1 MTPQFKRSPP
11 TIKNHQNLIIPP
23 NFLQRIDTTRTA
35 CQVSGMRDYQGE
47 EILVISR
54 ELFDELGSFQ
64 GIETDVVRYLE
75 AILDPANNF
84 FMDRGK
90 AEEDPSFK
98 QIIPYALFHHNGRYL
113 HYTRGKSGGE
123 SRLHAQGSVGIGG
136 HINPIDE
143 RADPLGRETYLAGVE
158 REIDEE
164 LNITGG
170 HQNRIV
176 GLLND
181 DSNDVGKVHLG
192 VVHIFDLESDEIT
205 SAEDALANLAFQSA
219 EDLKGSLHDTL
230 ETWSKFCADELI

>member
-1 MTPQFKRSPP
+1 M
-11 TIKNHQNLIIPP
+11 
-23 NFLQRIDTTRTA
+23 QRIDTRESA
-35 CQVSGMRDYQGE
+35 CQPLWMRDYQGE

-54 ELFDELGSFQ
+54 QLFDELGAFQ
-64 GIETDVVRYLE
+64 GIKTDVDGYLQ

-90 AEEDPSFK
+90 AEDDPSFK
-98 QIIPYALFHHNGRYL
+98 QIIPYALFHHDGKYL

-123 SRLHAQGSVGIGG
+123 SRLHAQGSVGVGG
-136 HINPIDE
+136 HINPVDE
-143 RADPLGRETYLAGVE
+143 RADPLGKATYLAGVE

-192 VVHIFDLESDEIT
+192 VVHIFDLESEDVT
-205 SAEDALANLAFQSA
+205 SAEDALANLAFQSS
-219 EDLKGSLHDTL
+219 EDLTGKLHGSL
-230 ETWSKFCADELI
+230 ETWSRFCVDKLI

>member
-1 MTPQFKRSPP
+1 
-11 TIKNHQNLIIPP
+11 
-23 NFLQRIDTTRTA
+23 
-35 CQVSGMRDYQGE
+35 MRDYQGE

-54 ELFDELGSFQ
+54 QLFDELGAFQ
-64 GIETDVVRYLE
+64 GIKTDVDGYLE

-90 AEEDPSFK
+90 AEDDPSFK
-98 QIIPYALFHHNGRYL
+98 QIIPYALFQHNGKYL

-123 SRLHAQGSVGIGG
+123 SRLHAQGSVGVGG
-136 HINPIDE
+136 HINPVDE
-143 RADPLGRETYLAGVE
+143 RADPLGEATYLAGVE

-192 VVHIFDLESDEIT
+192 VVHIFDLESEDVT
-205 SAEDALANLAFQSA
+205 SAEDALANLAFQSS
-219 EDLKGSLHDTL
+219 EDLTGKLHGSL
-230 ETWSKFCADELI
+230 ETWSRFCIDELI

>member
-1 MTPQFKRSPP
+1 
-11 TIKNHQNLIIPP
+11 
-23 NFLQRIDTTRTA
+23 
-35 CQVSGMRDYQGE
+35 MRDYQGE

-54 ELFDELGSFQ
+54 QLFDELGAFQ
-64 GIETDVVRYLE
+64 GIKTDVDGYLE

-90 AEEDPSFK
+90 AEDDPSFK
-98 QIIPYALFHHNGRYL
+98 QIIPYALFHHNGKYL

-123 SRLHAQGSVGIGG
+123 SRLHAQGSVGVGG
-136 HINPIDE
+136 HINPVDE
-143 RADPLGRETYLAGVE
+143 RADPLGKATYLAGVE

-192 VVHIFDLESDEIT
+192 VVHIFDLESEDVT
-205 SAEDALANLAFQSA
+205 SAEDALANLAFQSSD
-219 EDLKGSLHDTL
+219 DLTGKLHGSL
-230 ETWSKFCADELI
+230 ETWSRFCVDELI

>member
-1 MTPQFKRSPP
+1 
-11 TIKNHQNLIIPP
+11 
-23 NFLQRIDTTRTA
+23 
-35 CQVSGMRDYQGE
+35 MRDYQGE

-54 ELFDELGSFQ
+54 QLFDELGAFQ
-64 GIETDVVRYLE
+64 GIKTDVDGYLE

-90 AEEDPSFK
+90 AEDDPSFK
-98 QIIPYALFHHNGRYL
+98 QIIPYALFQHNGKYL

-123 SRLHAQGSVGIGG
+123 SRLHAQGSVGVGG
-136 HINPIDE
+136 HINPVDE
-143 RADPLGRETYLAGVE
+143 RADPLGKATYLAGVE

-192 VVHIFDLESDEIT
+192 VVHIFDLESEEVT
-205 SAEDALANLAFQSA
+205 SAEDALANLAFQSSD
-219 EDLKGSLHDTL
+219 DLKGKLHGSL
-230 ETWSKFCADELI
+230 ETWSRFCIDELI

>member
-1 MTPQFKRSPP
+1 M
-11 TIKNHQNLIIPP
+11 
-23 NFLQRIDTTRTA
+23 QRIDTRESA
-35 CQVSGMRDYQGE
+35 CQPLWMRDYQGE

-54 ELFDELGSFQ
+54 QLFDELGSFQ
-64 GIETDVVRYLE
+64 GIKTDVDGYLQ

-84 FMDRGK
+84 FMDRGT
-90 AEEDPSFK
+90 AEDDPSFK
-98 QIIPYALFHHNGRYL
+98 QIIPYALFHHDGKYL

-123 SRLHAQGSVGIGG
+123 SRLHAQGSVGVGG
-136 HINPIDE
+136 HINPVDE
-143 RADPLGRETYLAGVE
+143 RADPLGKATYLAGVE

-192 VVHIFDLESDEIT
+192 VVHIFDLESEDVT
-205 SAEDALANLAFQSA
+205 SAEDALANLAFQSS
-219 EDLKGSLHDTL
+219 EDLTGKLHGSL
-230 ETWSKFCADELI
+230 ETWSRFCVDELI

>member
-1 MTPQFKRSPP
+1 
-11 TIKNHQNLIIPP
+11 
-23 NFLQRIDTTRTA
+23 
-35 CQVSGMRDYQGE
+35 MRDYQGE

-54 ELFDELGSFQ
+54 QLFDELGAFQ
-64 GIETDVVRYLE
+64 GIKTDVDGYLE

-90 AEEDPSFK
+90 AEDDPSFK
-98 QIIPYALFHHNGRYL
+98 QLIPYALFHHNGKYL

-123 SRLHAQGSVGIGG
+123 SRLHAQGSVGVGG
-136 HINPIDE
+136 HINPVDE
-143 RADPLGRETYLAGVE
+143 RADPLGKATYLAGVE

-192 VVHIFDLESDEIT
+192 VVHIFDLESEEVT
-205 SAEDALANLAFQSA
+205 SAEDALANLAFQSSD
-219 EDLKGSLHDTL
+219 DLKGKLHGSL
-230 ETWSKFCADELI
+230 ETWSRFCIDELI

>member
-1 MTPQFKRSPP
+1 M
-11 TIKNHQNLIIPP
+11 
-23 NFLQRIDTTRTA
+23 QRIDTSESA
-35 CQVSGMRDYQGE
+35 CQTLRMRDYQGE

-54 ELFDELGSFQ
+54 QLFDELGAFQ
-64 GIETDVVRYLE
+64 GIKTDVDGYLE

-90 AEEDPSFK
+90 AEDDPSFK
-98 QIIPYALFHHNGRYL
+98 QIIPYALFHHTGKYL

-123 SRLHAQGSVGIGG
+123 SRLHAQGSVGVGG
-136 HINPIDE
+136 HINPVDE
-143 RADPLGRETYLAGVE
+143 RADPLGKATYLAGVE

-192 VVHIFDLESDEIT
+192 VVHIFDLESENVT
-205 SAEDALANLAFQSA
+205 SAEDALANLAFQSS
-219 EDLKGSLHDTL
+219 EDLTGKLHGSL
-230 ETWSKFCADELI
+230 ETWSRFCIDELI

>member
-1 MTPQFKRSPP
+1 M
-11 TIKNHQNLIIPP
+11 
-23 NFLQRIDTTRTA
+23 QRIDTRESA
-35 CQVSGMRDYQGE
+35 CQPLWMRDYQGE

-54 ELFDELGSFQ
+54 QLFDELGAFQ
-64 GIETDVVRYLE
+64 GIKTDVDGYLE

-90 AEEDPSFK
+90 AEDDPSFK
-98 QIIPYALFHHNGRYL
+98 QIIPYALFHHNGKYL

-123 SRLHAQGSVGIGG
+123 SRLHAQGSVGVGG
-136 HINPIDE
+136 HINPVDE
-143 RADPLGRETYLAGVE
+143 RADPLGKATYLAGVE

-192 VVHIFDLESDEIT
+192 VVHIFDLESEDVT
-205 SAEDALANLAFQSA
+205 SAEDALANLAFQSS
-219 EDLKGSLHDTL
+219 EDLTGKLHGSL
-230 ETWSKFCADELI
+230 ETWSRFCVDELI

>member
-1 MTPQFKRSPP
+1 
-11 TIKNHQNLIIPP
+11 
-23 NFLQRIDTTRTA
+23 
-35 CQVSGMRDYQGE
+35 MRDYKGE
-47 EILVISR
+47 EILVIPR
-54 ELFDELGSFQ
+54 ELFDKLGSFQ
-64 GIETDVVRYLE
+64 GIQTDILKYLE

-98 QIIPYALFHHNGRYL
+98 QIIPYALFHHEGRYL

-136 HINPIDE
+136 HINPVDE

-164 LNITGG
+164 LHITGG
-170 HQNRIV
+170 HKNRIV

-192 VVHIFDLESDEIT
+192 VVHVFELESDQIE
-205 SAEDALANLAFQSA
+205 SGEDALANLAFQSIT
-219 EDLKGSLHDTL
+219 DLKGELHDSL
-230 ETWSKFCADELI
+230 ETWSKFCVDALI

>member
-1 MTPQFKRSPP
+1 
-11 TIKNHQNLIIPP
+11 
-23 NFLQRIDTTRTA
+23 
-35 CQVSGMRDYQGE
+35 MRDYKGE

-84 FMDRGK
+84 FMDRGQ

-98 QIIPYALFHHNGRYL
+98 QIIPYALFHHKGQYL

-136 HINPIDE
+136 HINPVDE

-164 LNITGG
+164 LNIEGS
-170 HQNRIV
+170 HKNRIV
-176 GLLND
+176 ALLND

-192 VVHIFDLESDEIT
+192 VVHIFELENDDVT
-205 SAEDALANLAFQSA
+205 SAEDALANLAFQSSA
-219 EDLKGSLHDTL
+219 DLKGSLYDTL
-230 ETWSKFCADELI
+230 ETWSKFCVDELV

>member
-1 MTPQFKRSPP
+1 M
-11 TIKNHQNLIIPP
+11 
-23 NFLQRIDTTRTA
+23 QRIDTRESA
-35 CQVSGMRDYQGE
+35 CQPLWMRDYQGE

-54 ELFDELGSFQ
+54 QLFDELGSFQ
-64 GIETDVVRYLE
+64 GIKTDVDGYLQ

-90 AEEDPSFK
+90 AEDDPSFK
-98 QIIPYALFHHNGRYL
+98 QIIPYALFHHDGKYL

-123 SRLHAQGSVGIGG
+123 SRLHAQGSVGVGG
-136 HINPIDE
+136 HINPVDE
-143 RADPLGRETYLAGVE
+143 RADPLGEATYLAGVE

-192 VVHIFDLESDEIT
+192 VVHIFDLESEDVT
-205 SAEDALANLAFQSA
+205 SAEDALANLAFQSS
-219 EDLKGSLHDTL
+219 EDLTGKLHGSL
-230 ETWSKFCADELI
+230 ETWSRFCVDELI

>member
-1 MTPQFKRSPP
+1 M
-11 TIKNHQNLIIPP
+11 
-23 NFLQRIDTTRTA
+23 QRIDTRESA
-35 CQVSGMRDYQGE
+35 CQPLWMRDYQGE

-54 ELFDELGSFQ
+54 QLFDELGAFQ
-64 GIETDVVRYLE
+64 GIKTDVDGYLE
-75 AILDPANNF
+75 AILDPTNNF

-90 AEEDPSFK
+90 AEDDPSFK
-98 QIIPYALFHHNGRYL
+98 QIIPYALFHHNGKYL

-123 SRLHAQGSVGIGG
+123 SRLHAQGSVGVGG
-136 HINPIDE
+136 HINPVDE
-143 RADPLGRETYLAGVE
+143 RADPLGKATYLAGVE

-192 VVHIFDLESDEIT
+192 VVHIFDLESEDVT
-205 SAEDALANLAFQSA
+205 SAEDALANLAFQSSD
-219 EDLKGSLHDTL
+219 DLTGKLHGSL
-230 ETWSKFCADELI
+230 ETWSRFCVD

>member
-1 MTPQFKRSPP
+1 M
-11 TIKNHQNLIIPP
+11 
-23 NFLQRIDTTRTA
+23 QRIDTSESA
-35 CQVSGMRDYQGE
+35 CQTLRMRDYQGE

-54 ELFDELGSFQ
+54 QLFDELGAFQ
-64 GIETDVVRYLE
+64 GIKTDVDGYLE

-90 AEEDPSFK
+90 AEDDPSFK
-98 QIIPYALFHHNGRYL
+98 QIIPYALFHHNGKYL

-123 SRLHAQGSVGIGG
+123 SRLHAQGSVGVGG
-136 HINPIDE
+136 HINPVDE
-143 RADPLGRETYLAGVE
+143 RADPLGKATYLAGVE

-192 VVHIFDLESDEIT
+192 VVHIFDLESENVT
-205 SAEDALANLAFQSA
+205 SAEDALANLAFQSS
-219 EDLKGSLHDTL
+219 EDLTGKLHGSL
-230 ETWSKFCADELI
+230 ETWSRFCIDELI

>member
-1 MTPQFKRSPP
+1 M
-11 TIKNHQNLIIPP
+11 
-23 NFLQRIDTTRTA
+23 QRIDTRESA
-35 CQVSGMRDYQGE
+35 CQPLWMRDYQGE

-54 ELFDELGSFQ
+54 QLFDELGAFQ
-64 GIETDVVRYLE
+64 GIKTDVGGYLE
-75 AILDPANNF
+75 AILDRANNF

-90 AEEDPSFK
+90 AEDDPSFK
-98 QIIPYALFHHNGRYL
+98 QIIPYALFHHDGKYL

-123 SRLHAQGSVGIGG
+123 SRLHAQGSVGVGG
-136 HINPIDE
+136 HINPVDE
-143 RADPLGRETYLAGVE
+143 RADPLGKATYLAGVE

-192 VVHIFDLESDEIT
+192 VVHIFDLESEDVT
-205 SAEDALANLAFQSA
+205 SAEDALANLAFQSS
-219 EDLKGSLHDTL
+219 EDLTGKLHGSL
-230 ETWSKFCADELI
+230 ETWSRFCVDKLI

>member
-1 MTPQFKRSPP
+1 
-11 TIKNHQNLIIPP
+11 
-23 NFLQRIDTTRTA
+23 
-35 CQVSGMRDYQGE
+35 MRDYQGE

-54 ELFDELGSFQ
+54 QLFDELGAFQ
-64 GIETDVVRYLE
+64 GIKTDVDGYLE

-90 AEEDPSFK
+90 AEDDPSFK
-98 QIIPYALFHHNGRYL
+98 QIIPYALFQHNGKYL

-123 SRLHAQGSVGIGG
+123 SRLHAQGSVGVGG
-136 HINPIDE
+136 HINPVDE
-143 RADPLGRETYLAGVE
+143 RADPLGKATYLAGVE

-192 VVHIFDLESDEIT
+192 VVHIFDLESEDVT
-205 SAEDALANLAFQSA
+205 SAEDALANLAFQSS
-219 EDLKGSLHDTL
+219 EDLTGKLHGSL
-230 ETWSKFCADELI
+230 ETWSRFCVDKLI

>member
-1 MTPQFKRSPP
+1 M
-11 TIKNHQNLIIPP
+11 
-23 NFLQRIDTTRTA
+23 QRIDTRESA
-35 CQVSGMRDYQGE
+35 CQPLWMRDYQGE

-54 ELFDELGSFQ
+54 QLFDELGAFQ
-64 GIETDVVRYLE
+64 GIKTDVGGYLE

-90 AEEDPSFK
+90 AEDDPSFK
-98 QIIPYALFHHNGRYL
+98 QIIPYALFHHDGKYL

-123 SRLHAQGSVGIGG
+123 SRLHAQGSVGVGG
-136 HINPIDE
+136 HINPVDE
-143 RADPLGRETYLAGVE
+143 RADPLGKATYLAGVE

-192 VVHIFDLESDEIT
+192 VVHIFDLESEDVT
-205 SAEDALANLAFQSA
+205 SAEDALANLAFQSS
-219 EDLKGSLHDTL
+219 EDLTGKLHGSL
-230 ETWSKFCADELI
+230 ETWSRFCVDELI

>member
-1 MTPQFKRSPP
+1 
-11 TIKNHQNLIIPP
+11 
-23 NFLQRIDTTRTA
+23 
-35 CQVSGMRDYQGE
+35 MRDYQGE

-90 AEEDPSFK
+90 AEEDSSFK

-136 HINPIDE
+136 HINPVDE

-192 VVHIFDLESDEIT
+192 VVHIFELESDEVT
-205 SAEDALANLAFQSA
+205 SAEDALANLNFQSA
-219 EDLKGSLHDTL
+219 KDLKGSLFENL
-230 ETWSKFCADELI
+230 ETWSKHCVDSLV

>member
-1 MTPQFKRSPP
+1 
-11 TIKNHQNLIIPP
+11 
-23 NFLQRIDTTRTA
+23 
-35 CQVSGMRDYQGE
+35 MRDYQGE

-54 ELFDELGSFQ
+54 QLFDELGAFQ
-64 GIETDVVRYLE
+64 GIKTDVDGYLE

-90 AEEDPSFK
+90 AEDDPSFK
-98 QIIPYALFHHNGRYL
+98 QLIPYALFHHNGKYL

-123 SRLHAQGSVGIGG
+123 SRLHAQGSVGVGG
-136 HINPIDE
+136 HINPVDE
-143 RADPLGRETYLAGVE
+143 RADPLGKATYLAGVE

-192 VVHIFDLESDEIT
+192 VVHIFDLESEDVT
-205 SAEDALANLAFQSA
+205 SAEDALANLAFQSSD
-219 EDLKGSLHDTL
+219 DLTGKLHGSL
-230 ETWSKFCADELI
+230 ETWSRFCIDELI

>member
-1 MTPQFKRSPP
+1 
-11 TIKNHQNLIIPP
+11 
-23 NFLQRIDTTRTA
+23 
-35 CQVSGMRDYQGE
+35 MRDYQGE

-54 ELFDELGSFQ
+54 QLFDELGAFQ
-64 GIETDVVRYLE
+64 GIKTDVDGYLE

-90 AEEDPSFK
+90 AEDDPSFK
-98 QIIPYALFHHNGRYL
+98 QIIPYALFHHNGKYL

-123 SRLHAQGSVGIGG
+123 SRLHAQGSVGVGG
-136 HINPIDE
+136 HINPVDE
-143 RADPLGRETYLAGVE
+143 RADPLGKATYLAGVE

-192 VVHIFDLESDEIT
+192 VVHIFDLESENVT
-205 SAEDALANLAFQSA
+205 SAEDALANLAFQSS
-219 EDLKGSLHDTL
+219 EDLKGKLHGSL
-230 ETWSKFCADELI
+230 ETWSRFCVDELI